1 MLFLTKSGQTFP
13 WQVSSVEET
22 RTREITLV
30 RGMYNKELSHARRAL
45 DETTKDMAKFEIEAE
60 RHKTNNMELHT
71 KAEAETQLADSK
83 KKAEDA
89 TADKNKLSEE
99 LKTISQTTIRCI
111 KMHNELTNA
120 KKNQLQTIQEEHKF
134 ENDRDRGSGRPVVRA
149 VRAEAAGDQD
159 RSGHVDRGRGGRVTG
174 AELHY
179 MDINSLLSQMESIG
193 FEN

>member
-1 MLFLTKSGQTFP
+1 
-13 WQVSSVEET
+13 
-22 RTREITLV
+22 
-30 RGMYNKELSHARRAL
+30 MYNKELSHARRAL

-120 KKNQLQTIQEEHKF
+120 KKNLEGETLKQINLQNNLQTIQEEHKF
-134 ENDRDRGSGRPVVRA
+134 ENDQDRGSGRPGVRA
-149 VRAEAAGDQD
+149 VRAEAAVVPGAAGDQD
-159 RSGHVDRGRGGRVTG
+159 RPGHVDRGRGGRATG

-179 MDINSLLSQMESIG
+179 LDINSLLSQMESIG
-193 FEN
+193 FDN

>member
-1 MLFLTKSGQTFP
+1 M
-13 WQVSSVEET
+13 
-22 RTREITLV
+22 
-30 RGMYNKELSHARRAL
+30 ELSHARRAL
-45 DETTKDMAKFEIEAE
+45 DETAKDMVKFEIEAE
-60 RHKTNNMELHT
+60 RHKTSNMELHT
-71 KAEAETQLADSK
+71 KAKADRLERTIGALETQLADSK

-179 MDINSLLSQMESIG
+179 LDINSLLSQMESIG